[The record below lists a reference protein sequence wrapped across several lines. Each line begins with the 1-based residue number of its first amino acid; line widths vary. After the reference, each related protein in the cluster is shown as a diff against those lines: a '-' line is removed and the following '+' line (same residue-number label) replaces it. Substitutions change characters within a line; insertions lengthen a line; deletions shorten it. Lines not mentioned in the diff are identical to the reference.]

1 LSLRSLQKNWHLFG
15 STDPFWAIITDP
27 LKKGNLWDVEEF
39 FQTGKGDAEGILSQ
53 VEACRPLPEKRR
65 ALDFGC
71 GAGRITQALGAHFEE
86 IHGVDIAPSMIALA
100 ERYNRLGDRCHYV
113 LNTEPDLRIF
123 PDRHFDLIYSV
134 LTLQHMPPHLA
145 RGYLQEFL
153 RVLRPEG
160 ALLFQLPARLK
171 NPPTLPG
178 RAWARVYRAWL
189 DVAHSETPQMDM
201 YGIEKDSVLD
211 FLKAHGGRVLSV
223 TPDQRAG
230 PDWESYTYV
239 VGGLST
245 LP

>member
-27 LKKGNLWDVEEF
+27 LKKGNRWDVQEF
-39 FQTGKGDAEGILSQ
+39 FQTGVGEAEGILSQ
-53 VEACRPLPEKRR
+53 VQACCPLPEKGR

-71 GAGRITQALGAHFEE
+71 GAGRITQALGAHFVE
-86 IHGVDIAPSMIALA
+86 IQGVDIAPSMIDLA
-100 ERYNRLGDRCHYV
+100 KQYNRLGDRCHYV

-145 RGYLQEFL
+145 RGYVKEFL
-153 RVLRPEG
+153 RVLRPQG

-171 NPPTLPG
+171 KPPTLPG

-189 DVAHSETPQMDM
+189 NLVHSDIPQMDM
-201 YGIEKDSVLD
+201 YGIEKDSLLD
-211 FLKAHGGRVLSV
+211 YLSAQGGRLLSV

-239 VGGLST
+239 VT
-245 LP
+245 TA

>member
-1 LSLRSLQKNWHLFG
+1 MNLRALQKNWQLFG

-27 LKKGNLWDVEEF
+27 RKKGNRWDVEEF
-39 FQTGKGDAEGILSQ
+39 FRTGVDEAEDILSQ

-71 GAGRITQALGAHFEE
+71 GAGRITQTLGARFEE
-86 IHGVDIAPSMIALA
+86 IQGVDIAASMIALA
-100 ERYNRLGDRCHYV
+100 NRYNRLGDRCHYV

-134 LTLQHMPPHLA
+134 LTLQHMPPDLA
-145 RGYLQEFL
+145 RGYLKEFL

-160 ALLFQLPARLK
+160 ALLFQFPAKLK
-171 NPPTLPG
+171 KPPTIPG

-189 DVAHSETPQMDM
+189 NTVHADIPQMDM
-201 YGIEKDSVLD
+201 YGIEKDSLVDYLS
-211 FLKAHGGRVLSV
+211 AHGARVLSV

-239 VGGLST
+239 VT
-245 LP
+245 I